1 MEKNAIGQFSP
12 AGTFNLHRMCP
23 SCCKVIRWIAL
34 ALLGSRPHLIAP
46 SNNPNPD
53 FAGIFFSVVKL
64 TVPLAYIYIV
74 LILWRELCY
83 GFPQTMLESR
93 FMKSYMSY
101 GIIIARTMR
110 SSSLAVEV
118 WAIIEGVF
126 FVCLFLHRRWL
137 NSLDTLE
144 LSLRCAPMLEWGERA
159 ELWRLMVDDETE
171 CVDFIQ
177 GWFCGEKITD
187 LTRYDVSDF
196 LTWSMFEGRNL
207 EHLTHEEQAQLRGF
221 VDDLEYRISIE
232 LYGVDV
238 EGSLTVGDNDEC
250 DDDDDDD
257 WVPLQPLSPNR
268 RSQLGYLQEYRV
280 RKKGRVKPRKTFRF
294 QEFREETFPASFF
307 SNLYESSVEALG
319 NLLAEKR
326 HSAAATAGAL
336 RDHLHN
342 AEQSAVSAAGVMCEN
357 AYFTLIEKDGPI
369 DKQLTKLS
377 HATQSQIS
385 DLWNSMWMVKER
397 LRTASDISARRK
409 RLRQQLRGY
418 QQTLA
423 NMRKMAIQPQQMA
436 ELMSKITQCYEALDS
451 VESSAKA
458 SFMQLMNL
466 PSYVGKTIFQRH
478 EPPRYLKFSQVDER
492 TNFIL
497 PQDLLLTLSRASCV
511 FHRIR

>member
-1 MEKNAIGQFSP
+1 
-12 AGTFNLHRMCP
+12 
-23 SCCKVIRWIAL
+23 
-34 ALLGSRPHLIAP
+34 
-46 SNNPNPD
+46 
-53 FAGIFFSVVKL
+53 
-64 TVPLAYIYIV
+64 
-74 LILWRELCY
+74 
-83 GFPQTMLESR
+83 MLESR
-93 FMKSYMSY
+93 FMKTYLSY
-101 GIIIARTMR
+101 GIVIARTMR

-118 WAIIEGVF
+118 WAIVEGVF
-126 FVCLFLHRRWL
+126 FVCLFLHRLWL

-144 LSLRCAPMLEWGERA
+144 LSLRCAPMLEASERA
-159 ELWRLMVDDETE
+159 ELWRLMVDDEKE

-196 LTWSMFEGRNL
+196 MTWSMFEGRNL
-207 EHLTHEEQAQLRGF
+207 EHLTNEEHAQLRGF
-221 VDDLEYRISIE
+221 VDDLEYKISIE
-232 LYGVDV
+232 LYGADV
-238 EGSLTVGDNDEC
+238 ERSLAVGDNDEC
-250 DDDDDDD
+250 DDDDDD

-268 RSQLGYLQEYRV
+268 RSQLGDLQEFGFY
-280 RKKGRVKPRKTFRF
+280 KKDRVKPKKTFRF
-294 QEFREETFPASFF
+294 QESREETFHASFF
-307 SNLYESSVEALG
+307 SNLYESYKEVMDGRNFRPVEALG

-326 HSAAATAGAL
+326 DSAAATAGAL

-342 AEQSAVSAAGVMCEN
+342 AEQNAVSAAGVMYEN
-357 AYFTLIEKDGPI
+357 AYFTLIEKDGPV

-423 NMRKMAIQPQQMA
+423 NMRKMAIQPKQMA
-436 ELMSKITQCYEALDS
+436 ELMRKITQCYEALDS

-466 PSYVGKTIFQRH
+466 PGYVGKTLFQRH
-478 EPPRYLKFSQVDER
+478 EPPRYLKFSQVDAISLSFCYKSCR
-492 TNFIL
+492 S
-497 PQDLLLTLSRASCV
+497 LTLFHVCAS
-511 FHRIR
+511 FTGSADGR